1 MGRGRVM
8 RIGWREIGER
18 LGREGG
24 LKRPRS
30 NRRMVRISRVQ
41 TRKSGRENMEIDG
54 ESLKN
59 RGKSQAFLYVQE
71 HSNYYREI
79 PSILLYAFWTLIIF
93 PPKLLRQWRCEAG
106 FGVTLSPK
114 FGAVGGESL
123 SLVQL

>member
-1 MGRGRVM
+1 MGRGRVK

-24 LKRPRS
+24 LKRPKS

-54 ESLKN
+54 EPLKN
-59 RGKSQAFLYVQE
+59 RGKSQAFLYAQE

-79 PSILLYAFWTLIIF
+79 PSILFYAFWTLII
-93 PPKLLRQWRCEAG
+93 
-106 FGVTLSPK
+106 VNSPK
-114 FGAVGGESL
+114 AL
-123 SLVQL
+123 KTMAL